1 MNTYSIAVIPGDGV
15 GKEVT
20 PAAQRVLTA
29 VGNRF
34 GARFDFEEFAWGAD
48 YYRLHQRM
56 MPADAL
62 DLLRPKAA
70 ILLGAVGDP
79 DIPDNITLNGLLLP
93 IRRGFD
99 QFANV
104 RPAVLYKVVTSPLAK
119 QVEIDMVGVLENT
132 AGGYVQV

>member
-15 GKEVT
+15 GKEVA
-20 PAAQRVLTA
+20 PAAQRVLT
-29 VGNRF
+29 VLGSRF

-48 YYRLHQRM
+48 YYRLQGRM

-62 DLLRPKAA
+62 DLLRPKDA
-70 ILLGAVGDP
+70 IRLGAVGDP
-79 DIPDNITLNGLLLP
+79 EIPDNTTLNGLLLP

-104 RPAVLYKVVTSPLAK
+104 RTSVLYN
-119 QVEIDMVGVLENT
+119 G
-132 AGGYVQV
+132 